1 MTYVI
6 SGIKAGV
13 GPGDQVPVRR
23 EIDEWWFSK
32 DKNDI
37 NQKSLFIYA
46 LHNFMSMNP
55 DEQLSYF
62 GVAGT

>member
-1 MTYVI
+1 MTYSI
-6 SGIKAGV
+6 TGIKAGV
-13 GPGDQVPVRR
+13 GPGGQVPVRR

-46 LHNFMSMNP
+46 LHSFMSMNP
-55 DEQLSYF
+55 DYQLSYF
-62 GVAGT
+62 GVAGA